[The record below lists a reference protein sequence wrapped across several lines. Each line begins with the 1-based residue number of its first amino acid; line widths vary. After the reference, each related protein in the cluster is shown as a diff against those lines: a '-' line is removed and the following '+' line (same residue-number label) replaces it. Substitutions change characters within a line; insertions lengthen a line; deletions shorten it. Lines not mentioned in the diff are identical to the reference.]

1 MTHDKLD
8 VYGFLK
14 HYRDGF
20 SWSDPDLIAISTKDA
35 MDMLETWKIFGSMT
49 YEEYNYGRELIREE
63 FDNN

>member
-1 MTHDKLD
+1 MVMEITMERIKDMVESAFNK
-8 VYGFLK
+8 
-14 HYRDGF
+14 R
-20 SWSDPDLIAISTKDA
+20 DA